1 MKVLIIIVMLSL
13 VTKKLPTAREIYR
26 VKKCCFFKGY
36 ENENLTPPIKLLPGI
51 GLRSMIL

>member
-1 MKVLIIIVMLSL
+1 MIKILSL
-13 VTKKLPTAREIYR
+13 VTKKLPAAKKIYR

>member
-1 MKVLIIIVMLSL
+1 MKVLIMIKILSL
-13 VTKKLPTAREIYR
+13 VTKKLPAAKKIYR

-36 ENENLTPPIKLLPGI
+36 ESENLTPPIKLLPGI